1 MQQFGNPMDPNN
13 VNLNTTGS
21 TNGAMFGDM
30 SQQQPNFNMNGV
42 YNMYPGQSGN
52 LNN

>member
-13 VNLNTTGS
+13 VNLNTGS

-30 SQQQPNFNMNGV
+30 GQQPNFNMNGV